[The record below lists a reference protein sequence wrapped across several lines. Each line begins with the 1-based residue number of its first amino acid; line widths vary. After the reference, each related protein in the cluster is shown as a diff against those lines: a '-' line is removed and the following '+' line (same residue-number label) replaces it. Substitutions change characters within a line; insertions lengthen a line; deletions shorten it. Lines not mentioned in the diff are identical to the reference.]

1 MPAFHKTIVLL
12 PWNLE
17 NQTTKSP
24 IWFAAMRKIGI
35 LIERQRAFG
44 RQLCSGIV
52 KYAHTREDW
61 TLEMLDFD
69 DYARTSHLTKF
80 DGFIARVIND
90 DIAETF
96 AKTGKPV
103 VDVFEGCTS
112 RPFVKVIQNAT
123 RISQL
128 AVRHFILHHFST
140 FGFFGHEGMAYS
152 DMRRKAFVE
161 CLRLHRMG
169 CFIYRTP
176 ASAIRNFEY
185 NVMKKEKYS
194 ADSEERFIA
203 RWVRR
208 LPKPIAVF
216 ASHDLRAYQLIKI
229 CKGIGISVPS
239 EVAVL
244 GVDDDEILCNFTDP
258 TISSID
264 PNAYGIGFKAAET
277 LAVLMDGTNC
287 PSIVRVKPTR
297 LVERKSTAIFP
308 LDPPWLSDALVFIRA
323 NVRKRLSAS
332 DVYRHVG
339 HSHTVVNDAF
349 RKILK
354 TTVSKEISNS
364 RLNEAYRLVRTTTI
378 PFAEISELSGF
389 ASLQY
394 FTRSFTAAY
403 GKCPSQIRNAVLG
416 GCQGADY

>member
-1 MPAFHKTIVLL
+1 MK
-12 PWNLE
+12 
-17 NQTTKSP
+17 
-24 IWFAAMRKIGI
+24 KIGI

-52 KYAHTREDW
+52 QYAQTCDDW
-61 TLEMLDFD
+61 SLTMLDWD
-69 DYARTSHLTKF
+69 DLTCTSHLKGF
-80 DGFIARVIND
+80 DGFIVRLTND
-90 DIAETF
+90 DVAKTF
-96 AKTGKPV
+96 AQTGKPL

-112 RPFVKVIQNAT
+112 QPFVKVIQDAT
-123 RISQL
+123 CISQL

-152 DMRRKAFVE
+152 DMRRHAFVE

-169 CFIYRTP
+169 CFIYNTP

-194 ADSEERFIA
+194 ADSEERSIA
-203 RWVRR
+203 RWVKK

-216 ASHDLRAYQLIKI
+216 ASHDLRAYQLIKV
-229 CKGIGISVPS
+229 CRELGVAVPS
-239 EVAVL
+239 EIAVL

-264 PNAYGIGFKAAET
+264 PNACGIGFKAAET
-277 LAVLMDGTNC
+277 LAALMDGTHC
-287 PSIVRVKPTR
+287 PPIVRVKPTR
-297 LVERKSTAIFP
+297 LIERKSTAIFP

-323 NVRKRLSAS
+323 NVRKRLSAL

-339 HSHTVVNDAF
+339 HSHTMVNDAF
-349 RKILK
+349 RKVLK
-354 TTVSKEISNS
+354 TTVSKEIANS
-364 RLNEAYRLVRTTTI
+364 RIIEAYRLVSTTTI
-378 PFAEISELSGF
+378 PFVEIAKMSGF
-389 ASLQY
+389 ASVQY

-403 GKCPSQIRNAVLG
+403 GKSPSQIRDATYGNS
-416 GCQGADY
+416 

>member
-1 MPAFHKTIVLL
+1 MK
-12 PWNLE
+12 
-17 NQTTKSP
+17 
-24 IWFAAMRKIGI
+24 KIGI

-52 KYAHTREDW
+52 QYAQTCDDW
-61 TLEMLDFD
+61 SLTMLDWD
-69 DYARTSHLTKF
+69 DLTCTSHLKGF
-80 DGFIARVIND
+80 DGFIVRVTND
-90 DIAETF
+90 DVAKTF
-96 AKTGKPV
+96 AQTGKPL

-112 RPFVKVIQNAT
+112 QPFVKVIQDAT

-152 DMRRKAFVE
+152 DMRRHAFVE

-169 CFIYRTP
+169 CFIYNTP

-194 ADSEERFIA
+194 ADSEERSIA
-203 RWVRR
+203 RWVRK

-216 ASHDLRAYQLIKI
+216 SSHDLRAYQLIKV
-229 CKGIGISVPS
+229 CRELGVAVPS
-239 EVAVL
+239 EIAVL
-244 GVDDDEILCNFTDP
+244 GVDDDELLCNFTDP

-264 PNAYGIGFKAAET
+264 PNACGIGFKAAET
-277 LAVLMDGTNC
+277 LSALMNGTHC
-287 PSIVRVKPTR
+287 PPIVRVKPTR
-297 LVERKSTAIFP
+297 LIERKSTAIFP

-323 NVRKRLSAS
+323 NVRKRLSAL

-339 HSHTVVNDAF
+339 HSHTMVNDAF
-349 RKILK
+349 RKVLK
-354 TTVSKEISNS
+354 TTVSKEIANS
-364 RLNEAYRLVRTTTI
+364 RIIEAYRLVSTTTI
-378 PFAEISELSGF
+378 PFVEIAKMSGF
-389 ASLQY
+389 ASVQY

-403 GKCPSQIRNAVLG
+403 GKSPSQIRDATYGNS
-416 GCQGADY
+416 

>member
-1 MPAFHKTIVLL
+1 MK
-12 PWNLE
+12 
-17 NQTTKSP
+17 
-24 IWFAAMRKIGI
+24 KIGI
-35 LIERQRAFG
+35 LVERQRAFG

-52 KYAHTREDW
+52 RYAQTCDDW
-61 TLEMLDFD
+61 SLTMLDWD
-69 DYARTSHLTKF
+69 DLTCTSHLKGF
-80 DGFIARVIND
+80 DGFIVRLTND
-90 DIAETF
+90 DVAKTF
-96 AKTGKPV
+96 AQTGKPL

-112 RPFVKVIQNAT
+112 QPFVKVIQDAT

-152 DMRRKAFVE
+152 DMRRHAFVE

-169 CFIYRTP
+169 CFIYNTP

-194 ADSEERFIA
+194 ADSEERSIA
-203 RWVRR
+203 RWVKK

-216 ASHDLRAYQLIKI
+216 ASHDLRAYQLIKV
-229 CKGIGISVPS
+229 CRELGVAVPS
-239 EVAVL
+239 EIAVL

-264 PNAYGIGFKAAET
+264 PNACGLGFKAAET
-277 LAVLMDGTNC
+277 LAALMDGTHC
-287 PSIVRVKPTR
+287 PPIVRVKPTR
-297 LVERKSTAIFP
+297 LIERKSTAIFP

-323 NVRKRLSAS
+323 NVRKRLSAL

-339 HSHTVVNDAF
+339 HSHTMVNDAF
-349 RKILK
+349 RKVLK
-354 TTVSKEISNS
+354 TTVSKEIANS
-364 RLNEAYRLVRTTTI
+364 RIIESYRLVSTTTI
-378 PFAEISELSGF
+378 PFAEIAEMSGF
-389 ASLQY
+389 ASVQY

-403 GKCPSQIRNAVLG
+403 GKSPSQIRDATYGNS
-416 GCQGADY
+416 